1 MTRNHKC
8 VALLTALGLL
18 ASAQAGAADLPT
30 MDEVLAQTAVAR
42 NWIDGKLDDYHMPPV
57 TYTGEPIV
65 LHFTSHIPA
74 TSATVK
80 KVDRP
85 GFALLEK
92 LTQGKIKVEMRHGA
106 TVHKVSEGF
115 SALRSGLSDFTNC
128 FTTYDPKSFNLPHAM
143 SLPGVFDTAEIATY
157 AGQELAPKYFVSE
170 FAKHGVDLAY
180 MRATTEYVYFSK
192 EPIARLED
200 LQGKKIRS
208 SGGTHAAVQAALGG
222 VPTSVPSPQVYTSLQ
237 RGVID
242 IVSLTDAIVGVF
254 KIYELAKYRTFI
266 NLSRVNLE
274 KCMRPAWYEA
284 LPADLRTIVS
294 RFMPV
299 LAMAESQITYR
310 VAGAEAI
317 EKFKAAGMQF
327 NSVPEAEQERW
338 RAKVQPIIDEYVTE
352 MEGKGLPVRDLLAD
366 IERLNKQYGG
376 KSGNDLTMLAILEP
390 HQVLSTQH

>member
-1 MTRNHKC
+1 MTRTHTC
-8 VALLTALGLL
+8 AALLASLGLL
-18 ASAQAGAADLPT
+18 AATEAGAETLPT
-30 MDEVLAQTAVAR
+30 MEEVLAQTAVAR
-42 NWIDGKLDDYHMPPV
+42 NWIDGKLDNYHMPPV

-65 LHFTSHIPA
+65 LHFTSHIPT

-80 KVDRP
+80 KVDTP

-143 SLPGVFDTAEIATY
+143 SLPGMFDTAEIATY
-157 AGQELAPKYFVSE
+157 VGQELAPKYYISE
-170 FAKHGVDLAY
+170 FKKHGVDLGY

-192 EPIARLED
+192 EPINRLED

-242 IVSLTDAIVGVF
+242 VVSLTDAIVGVF
-254 KIYELAKYRTFI
+254 KIHELAKYRTFI

-274 KCMRPAWYEA
+274 KCMRPAWFEA

-299 LAMAESQITYR
+299 MAMAESQITYR
-310 VAGAEAI
+310 VAGALSI
-317 EKFKAAGMQF
+317 DKFKAAGMTF
-327 NSVPEAEQERW
+327 NDVPQEEQKRW
-338 RAKVQPIIDEYVTE
+338 RAKVQPIIDEYVAD
-352 MEGKGLPVRDLLAD
+352 MEAKGLPVRDLLAD
-366 IERLNKQYGG
+366 IERLNKQYSG
-376 KSGNDLTMLAILEP
+376 KSANELTMLAIEAP
-390 HQVLSTQH
+390 HEVLSAQH